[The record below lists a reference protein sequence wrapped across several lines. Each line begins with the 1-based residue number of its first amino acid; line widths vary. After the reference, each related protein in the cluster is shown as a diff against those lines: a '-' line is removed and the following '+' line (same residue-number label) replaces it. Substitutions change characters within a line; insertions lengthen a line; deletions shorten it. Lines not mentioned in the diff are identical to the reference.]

1 MYTYPKI
8 YLYRLEIGL
17 YKFDI
22 GLYDIKLLPVA
33 Y

>member
-22 GLYDIKLLPVA
+22 GLYDIKLLFVA

>member
-22 GLYDIKLLPVA
+22 GLYDIKLLLVA